1 MTHSP
6 TLLIIDDETMARY
19 VLKKLLRNIPYL
31 IAEAADGSE
40 GLRRAHEL
48 QPRMIFLDLNMPR
61 LTGEQTLEQ
70 LKADPLTR
78 AIPVV
83 IVTARVLTE
92 SDRQRLA
99 AHTYAILSKDSLSRD
114 TLKQVISGTD
124 TLHSHPNQG

>member
-1 MTHSP
+1 MTHPP
-6 TLLIIDDETMARY
+6 TLLVIDDEEAARY
-19 VLKKLLRNIPYL
+19 VLKKLLRDIPYL

-48 QPRMIFLDLNMPR
+48 QPRLIFLDLNMPG
-61 LTGEQTLEQ
+61 LTGEKMLEQ

-83 IVTARVLTE
+83 IVTALVLTE
-92 SDRQRLA
+92 PDRQRLA

-114 TLKQVISGTD
+114 RLKQVISDAD
-124 TLHSHPNQG
+124 TLH